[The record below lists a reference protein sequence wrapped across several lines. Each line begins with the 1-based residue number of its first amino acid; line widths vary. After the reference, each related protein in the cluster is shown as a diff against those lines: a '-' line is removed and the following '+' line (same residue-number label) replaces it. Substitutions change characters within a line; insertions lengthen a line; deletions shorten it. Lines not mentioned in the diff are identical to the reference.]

1 MSSIRSGDKVPVPGG
16 AGGATIYIDVGVNLD
31 VRRIHRTNDEL
42 TLDIVAE
49 VSSADPGSNV
59 IRQAKWNSSVLIPV
73 RKPVVIFSSDGPTAR
88 HQMQLEITATPLR

>member
-1 MSSIRSGDKVPVPGG
+1 VPGG